1 MRVVTERWM
10 REWST
15 TAGWGTWS
23 RAQLAILGVDWKAR
37 KKGWR
42 NQAIGQVLSDADAVR
57 FEALSG
63 RYDEVNSLKIA

>member
-15 TAGWGTWS
+15 TEGFGTWN
-23 RAQLAILGVDWKAR
+23 RAQLAILGIAWDGR
-37 KKGWR
+37 RKGWVSSV
-42 NQAIGQVLSDADAVR
+42 IGQVLSDAEALR

-63 RYDEVNSLKIA
+63 RYDEVNSPKVA